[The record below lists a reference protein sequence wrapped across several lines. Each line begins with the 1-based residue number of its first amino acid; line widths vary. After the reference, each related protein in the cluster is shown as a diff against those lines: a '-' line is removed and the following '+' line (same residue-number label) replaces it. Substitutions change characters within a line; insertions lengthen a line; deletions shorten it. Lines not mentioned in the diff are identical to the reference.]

1 MVLFKLSLNAIAG
14 VFPYNYILVWKIKSC
29 YKNRLLYN
37 EFDRLFGVLSFLEH
51 INFLRSSLYSL
62 SWDTHV
68 LNEWQGSLYVDY
80 KWQNVSL
87 EILWLLLGRYNLSLM
102 TFSPSWGCPNVSDF
116 YVIHNSPFHDYF
128 SSEDR
133 TTRLTV
139 TPRFKQYTD
148 YFKGKAYRWNW
159 SWLIAPHKNNFSR
172 TFTAPL
178 FEIIKF
184 TRCPYHRILR

>member
-1 MVLFKLSLNAIAG
+1 M
-14 VFPYNYILVWKIKSC
+14 
-29 YKNRLLYN
+29 
-37 EFDRLFGVLSFLEH
+37 
-51 INFLRSSLYSL
+51 
-62 SWDTHV
+62 HV

-159 SWLIAPHKNNFSR
+159 SWLIAPHKSNFSR

-184 TRCPYHRILR
+184 TRCPLPQNTAVAGSRMLLQPVRSRVEGTQGPIVNSGRFWYI